1 MKYFVSSWSMCQKME
16 MSFNLPSSASLQ
28 TDQCIRNIG
37 CPRIA
42 SIKQYRKIYQE
53 CISDLYV
60 PFHFSI
66 LECNTKLYIFSR
78 MLCGHLQ
85 YWVCSV
91 FFFFI
96 NFFIFFGQF
105 VHSNELYQIPTII
118 PQLWCNT
125 LFTFYVE

>member
-1 MKYFVSSWSMCQKME
+1 MKYFVSSCSMCQNWKW
-16 MSFNLPSSASLQ
+16 PSTFHLRGSP
-28 TDQCIRNIG
+28 DWPIHIRNIG

-42 SIKQYRKIYQE
+42 YIKQYRTIYQE
-53 CISDLYV
+53 CISDHYV

-78 MLCGHLQ
+78 MLGSHLQ
-85 YWVCSV
+85 YWVRSV

-96 NFFIFFGQF
+96 HFFIFFGQF

-118 PQLWCNT
+118 PQLLCNT